1 MLSDELYDLAWFALV
16 TFVLSFV
23 SLVVS
28 TCIIRV
34 TIIDIKQSSMANTTS
49 PTAIYLFFISLV
61 RLLQRFR
68 QISEPFYYN
77 LAKVEK
83 GQRQRQNE
91 MNLFEG
97 ETETGANAV
106 FPMLTIIP
114 ALIGSGLLLAGL
126 TIHPLMEIDPKV
138 GDEIKQISI
147 WRVTT
152 QNRFRGL
159 ALVNELVNLNELV
172 VLLSGVD

>member
-1 MLSDELYDLAWFALV
+1 
-16 TFVLSFV
+16 
-23 SLVVS
+23 
-28 TCIIRV
+28 
-34 TIIDIKQSSMANTTS
+34 
-49 PTAIYLFFISLV
+49 
-61 RLLQRFR
+61 
-68 QISEPFYYN
+68 
-77 LAKVEK
+77 
-83 GQRQRQNE
+83 

-97 ETETGANAV
+97 ENEMGANAV

-152 QNRFRGL
+152 QNRYRGFKL
-159 ALVNELVNLNELV
+159 AIIEPVNLNELV
-172 VLLSGVD
+172 VLLSGVDY